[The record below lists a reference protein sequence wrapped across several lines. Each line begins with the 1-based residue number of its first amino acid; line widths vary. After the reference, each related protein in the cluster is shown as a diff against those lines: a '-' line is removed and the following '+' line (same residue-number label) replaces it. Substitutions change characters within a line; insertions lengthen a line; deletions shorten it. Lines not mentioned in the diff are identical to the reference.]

1 MRPYRL
7 LTPASRDLTEILEY
21 LYTNS
26 AAAADRFLTSLDR
39 RLDLLAN
46 QPYTGHRRKEFGQDD
61 LRYIT
66 FGAYII
72 AYYPETKPLVIAALV
87 HGSRDLSAHLKEHR

>member
-1 MRPYRL
+1 MRPYRF
-7 LTPASRDLTEILEY
+7 LTPASRDLTDVLEY

-26 AAAADRFLTSLDR
+26 PAAADRFLTSLDR
-39 RLDLLAN
+39 RLSLLADHPFSGN
-46 QPYTGHRRKEFGQDD
+46 HRKEFGHDD

-72 AYYPETKPLVIAALV
+72 AYYPATKPLTIAALL
-87 HGSRDLSAHLKEHR
+87 HGSRDLAALLNELR